1 MSKYHELN
9 ELTRIHTTKAG
20 GTMNHL
26 LLAALF
32 LFATIAS
39 ASNPPQPQHRQQTK
53 IKLNLTEAQQEQFQK
68 ISFETQKKQIDLRA
82 KAETAKLEL
91 NRLMNAASIDKSSI
105 EKKFTEIA
113 SLHTALK
120 MNRLN
125 EWIDKN
131 KVLTPEQQLQWKK
144 ELRAKRHYGKEKI
157 RGVQIERMRME
168 RRPMMQRQIQVN

>member
-1 MSKYHELN
+1 MSKHHELN
-9 ELTRIHTTKAG
+9 ELTGIHTTTFG
-20 GTMNHL
+20 GTMKNL

-39 ASNPPQPQHRQQTK
+39 ASNPPQPQHRQRTN
-53 IKLNLTEAQQEQFQK
+53 IKLNLTESQQEQFQK

-82 KAETAKLEL
+82 KAETARLEL
-91 NRLMNAASIDKSSI
+91 RRLMNAAVIDKSSI

-131 KVLTPEQQLQWKK
+131 KILTPEQQLQWKK
-144 ELRAKRHYGKEKI
+144 ELRTQRHYGKEKV
-157 RGVQIERMRME
+157 RDVQIERMRMQ
-168 RRPMMQRQIQVN
+168 RRPMMQRQIPVN